1 MDSMKRKRTQF
12 HREFT
17 IAADALE
24 EALQREEDPKGHA
37 ATFFDCAD
45 TLFGCEAAL
54 RDLWCDDSNFEE
66 NEFQKYQD
74 TALKYKM
81 RYSQLKSKL
90 SSNKTNDHSWSTS
103 TSPTMKTPRHGE
115 IHSTTDEPKEHML
128 LCDGNKTT
136 REAEYDGIL
145 HLV

>member
-12 HREFT
+12 RREFT

-66 NEFQKYQD
+66 NEYQKDQD

-81 RYSQLKSKL
+81 
-90 SSNKTNDHSWSTS
+90 STS
-103 TSPTMKTPRHGE
+103 WRDTLYNGRTKGTY
-115 IHSTTDEPKEHML
+115 ML